1 MEWKLILNFK
11 IELNIFILLLL
22 KSNMITIKGQY
33 GIESSVNSFD
43 ELLTFIDYDFIYE
56 INCSNNN
63 LTSLPKLPVYLVNLD
78 CSNNNLTHLPK
89 LPPFLECLQCTN
101 NKLISIPNIPKKLGW
116 LYASDNNL
124 TQLPVLPFTLRI
136 LHCYNNKLSKLPE
149 IPPKVSTLYCI
160 NNNLTDLPYIRG
172 NIYYLLYSNN
182 PISDFIYTYFKGHH
196 RLYFDWKDSYKKKY
210 VSKLSNWFLEC
221 KYNPKYKYCRD
232 RVNANYDELVIA

>member
-22 KSNMITIKGQY
+22 KNNMITFKNEY

-56 INCSNNN
+56 LNCSNNN
-63 LTSLPKLPVYLVNLD
+63 LTSLPKLPIYLVNLD
-78 CSNNNLTHLPK
+78 CSNNNLTRLPK
-89 LPPFLECLQCTN
+89 LPLFLECLHCTN
-101 NKLISIPNIPKKLGW
+101 NKLAILPQIPKKLGW

-124 TQLPVLPFTLRI
+124 TQLPKLSLNMRI
-136 LHCYNNKLSKLPE
+136 LYCSNNKLNKLPE
-149 IPPKVSTLYCI
+149 LPRKVKYLYCI
-160 NNNLTDLPYIRG
+160 NNNITDLPDMPENLHYI
-172 NIYYLLYSNN
+172 LYDNN
-182 PISDFIYTYFKGHH
+182 PIYDFIDEYFEGCKN
-196 RLYFDWKDSYKKKY
+196 LYFEWKTQFKKKY

-232 RVNANYDELVIA
+232 RVNANYDELV